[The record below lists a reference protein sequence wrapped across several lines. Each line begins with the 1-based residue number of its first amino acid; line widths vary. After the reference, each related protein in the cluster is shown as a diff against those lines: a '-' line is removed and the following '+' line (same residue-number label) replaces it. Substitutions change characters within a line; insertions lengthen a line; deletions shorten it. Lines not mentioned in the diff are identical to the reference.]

1 MRTVLEMPVT
11 SSTATR
17 IAPYRM
23 VGSLLLFLALSCL
36 ALVATA
42 TYAQEV
48 FRWVDKDGKVHY
60 GDMLPPPA
68 EVKNVQTK
76 RLNDSVIEQEDIPFG
91 VATAMKNNPV
101 TLYANSCGE
110 ACSNAKALLA
120 RRGIPFTEKNPESD
134 AAAAAALKEKVGAL
148 QVPTIVI
155 GTNSLSGY
163 EEGGWNAALNAAGY
177 PRNNPNL
184 RQGTAK
190 AGPKAVSSP
199 PPAPVQ

>member
-1 MRTVLEMPVT
+1 MKTVLEIPVT
-11 SSTATR
+11 SSTATGITPR
-17 IAPYRM
+17 GIG
-23 VGSLLLFLALSCL
+23 GSLFLSLALCCL
-36 ALVATA
+36 ASLATA
-42 TYAQEV
+42 TNAQEV

-68 EVKNVQTK
+68 EVKSVQTK
-76 RLNDSVIEQEDIPFG
+76 RLNDSVIEQEDISFG
-91 VATAMKNNPV
+91 IATAMKNNPV
-101 TLYANSCGE
+101 TLYANGCGD
-110 ACSNAKALLA
+110 ACTSAKALLA

-163 EEGGWNAALNAAGY
+163 EEEGWNAALNAAGY
-177 PRNNPNL
+177 PRNNPNF
-184 RQGTAK
+184 RQGAAK
-190 AGPKAVSSP
+190 AGPKTVPPP